1 MSIVSSSPLGLA
13 LGLILCIILAVIIT
27 ITIAV
32 SVAVCWRTGKF
43 KTLPFHLQRNIAYR
57 RRGVARIENMTA
69 GVYSYPMVDMDTA
82 KIRSNDV
89 LIITKRNVAY
99 STASTSGTEVY
110 EEPLQC
116 FDEDI
121 YTTQVAT
128 DIRSENFIPATPT
141 EEPGNQ
147 ASIEYCYVTTA
158 KDDTSSL
165 TENTL
170 YESIS

>member
-1 MSIVSSSPLGLA
+1 M
-13 LGLILCIILAVIIT
+13 CITLAVIIT

-69 GVYSYPMVDMDTA
+69 GVYSYPMVDMDNTET
-82 KIRSNDV
+82 RSNDA
-89 LIITKRNVAY
+89 LIITKRNTAY

-121 YTTQVAT
+121 YTAQVAT
-128 DIRSENFIPATPT
+128 DVRSENFIPAIPT
-141 EEPGNQ
+141 EESENQ
-147 ASIEYCYVTTA
+147 ASIEYCYVITSV

-165 TENTL
+165 TENIA
-170 YESIS
+170 YESISTTANDS